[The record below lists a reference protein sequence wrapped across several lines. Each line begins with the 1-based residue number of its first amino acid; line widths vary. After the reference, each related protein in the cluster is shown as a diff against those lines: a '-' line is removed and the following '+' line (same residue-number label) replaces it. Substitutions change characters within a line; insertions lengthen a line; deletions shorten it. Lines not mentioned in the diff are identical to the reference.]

1 MSGKRKIMH
10 KKCHKAVLNFRLSP
24 EEIALFES
32 ILDGDYLRQEHFAE
46 LFETTRKQMLEEIQ
60 AAIKRF
66 GSNSPTAES
75 ELI

>member
-24 EEIALFES
+24 EETTLFES
-32 ILDGDYLRQEHFAE
+32 ILDDDYLRQEHLAE
-46 LFETTRKQMLEEIQ
+46 LAGITREQMLANIP
-60 AAIKRF
+60 AVIKRF
-66 GSNSPTAES
+66 GSNPPTAES